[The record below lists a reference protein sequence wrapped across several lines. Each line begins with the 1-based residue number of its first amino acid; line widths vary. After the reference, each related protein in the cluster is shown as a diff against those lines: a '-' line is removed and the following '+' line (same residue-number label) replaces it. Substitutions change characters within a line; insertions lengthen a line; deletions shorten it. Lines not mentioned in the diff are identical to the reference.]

1 MCQLSRLQRTVALG
15 LAYSVV
21 QRQKMTLAAT
31 AAWGNLSLQRPTAG
45 SPTWIQLLWCG
56 TSSTDGA
63 NGVMYRHASGDR
75 GCFCVSGGVW
85 WL

>member
-31 AAWGNLSLQRPTAG
+31 AAWGNLSLQRPT
-45 SPTWIQLLWCG
+45 SLVWDIIDRW
-56 TSSTDGA
+56 
-63 NGVMYRHASGDR
+63 RKRGDVPAR
-75 GCFCVSGGVW
+75 
-85 WL
+85 